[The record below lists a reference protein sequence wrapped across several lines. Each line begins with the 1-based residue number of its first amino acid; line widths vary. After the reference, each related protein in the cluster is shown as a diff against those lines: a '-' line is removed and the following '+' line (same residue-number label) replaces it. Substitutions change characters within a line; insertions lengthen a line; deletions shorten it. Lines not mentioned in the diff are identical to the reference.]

1 MADREAGREI
11 HDAIDEGYVDVDLG
25 DLSDTF
31 SGRQPEKT
39 GSPGSSSVYGSTNEG
54 VRNPSTRNLIPIRKH
69 DERSRETM
77 PLDRASLFS
86 FITYSWLTKYMKIAY
101 NRGLGSEDIPLCS
114 PKDSCDHAAQRL
126 ERLWNEEVK
135 RRGLEDAS
143 LQRVIWKFT
152 RSRVL
157 VNIVLY
163 LISIVFG
170 FIGPIFFMSR
180 LVQFCQDHDKVW
192 WHGAL
197 WAAGMAGSELTRV
210 LLFGV
215 AWGIAYRTGTRLRSA
230 VMTMLYKK
238 VIRLSTLGDK
248 SIGEMINLFA
258 NDGQR
263 IYEVA
268 SFGPFIIGDP
278 FVATMGTG
286 YTIWLLGPHAA
297 LGMLVFVLFY
307 PVQYLVSTLTGYFR
321 RRTLTAT
328 DQRVQ
333 LMNELLIC
341 IKLIKMYAWE
351 KPFSLSIKKIRE
363 KEKSFLEST
372 AYVQSASVALT
383 PVVPIIAVIVT
394 FLAHIGFGYDL
405 SPAEG
410 FAVVAVMISRV
421 RPSLNGA
428 REALKTWD
436 EARVI
441 WPRIKSVL
449 SMEESKPFSEKPIDR
464 SIALSIYNG
473 SFVWRESALTKT
485 RAKRN
490 RNLWSRICCCCGQ
503 GDIEKEVLTSLV
515 QPKSIPVLISIN
527 LIVPK
532 SRLIGVC
539 GTVGSGKSSLLSAIL
554 GQMILEQ
561 GRVTID
567 GSFAYVSQQA
577 WIMNCT
583 LKENILFGEPFEM
596 EKYNR
601 VLMVCALDQDIGI
614 LPAGDQTEIGERGIN
629 LSGGQRQRVSL
640 ARAIYANRD
649 IYLLDDPLSAV
660 DSHVGNHIFNHCIR
674 GALKEKTVM
683 FVTHQLQYLS
693 QCDEVIFMDHG
704 RILDQGRHGDL
715 LNQNERYATLISTF
729 LHEESETN
737 LDEVVSNSDDDQ
749 LVSQTSGRA
758 SPESATFKRKQFD
771 KKTSLS
777 TSTELMLSKHSVTDD
792 ELYSNVDT
800 GGRLIEEEKIEVG
813 SIPSHTY
820 KSYIKSAGGYILA
833 AFVLSMFAV
842 NVVGTAMSSWWLAH
856 WLNTGV
862 VNATRTVGNE
872 TEYYPSVRGHPDLHY
887 YELVY
892 GMFILVIVLSSLIR
906 SFFFIKA
913 SLRASNLLHNRLL
926 VKVFNSPMSFFDS
939 TPVGRILNIFSRDLD
954 ETDCRLPSCI
964 EALVQNMLVVSM
976 SITFIAMVVPWFL
989 IALLLLAVIFILV
1002 SRTFRCALRDLKR
1015 LENVSRSPIYSHVTA
1030 SVSGLNTIHAFGK
1043 ERAFVS
1049 KFMNLYDENSS
1060 VFFLFTCSMRW
1071 LAVRL
1076 DFIAVCIIGVTAGL
1090 VVVLRGMI
1098 PPAFAGLALAYAGQ
1112 LTGILQNTVR
1122 WASETESRFTSVQRM
1137 ETLLDTLES
1146 EGPAVIKERRPPS
1159 DWPQKGSIVFSNV
1172 NMRYRANL
1180 PLVLNDVSFH
1190 IKPKEKIGIVGRTG
1204 SGKSSLGVA
1213 LFRLV
1218 DLISGVIEIDGINI
1232 AEIGLEDLRSKLSII
1247 PQDPVLFIGTIR
1259 YNLDPF
1265 QKYNDDVIWEAIERT
1280 YMKDKIKA
1288 LPDKLDSAVIE
1299 NGENFSVGERQL
1311 LCMARALLRHSK
1323 ILLLDEATAAIDTQT
1338 DALVQQTLREAFE
1351 DCTILTIAHRLNTV
1365 IQCDRVLVLQGG
1377 MVVEF
1382 DNPLVLLANGRSSFA
1397 GMMAAAQ
1404 HRNAFLS

>member
-1 MADREAGREI
+1 MDPGREI
-11 HDAIDEGYVDVDLG
+11 HDAVDEGYVDVDLG
-25 DLSDTF
+25 DLSHTIF
-31 SGRQPEKT
+31 SRSDEKNESRRSASSGGWVQNQSVKNLVPEK
-39 GSPGSSSVYGSTNEG
+39 ND
-54 VRNPSTRNLIPIRKH
+54 N
-69 DERSRETM
+69 DERTKETM
-77 PLDRASLFS
+77 PLDRAGLFS
-86 FITYSWLTKYMKIAY
+86 FITYSWLTKYMKRAY
-101 NRGLGSEDIPLCS
+101 KQGLKRDDIPLCS
-114 PKDSCDHAAQRL
+114 TKDSCENAAQRL
-126 ERLWNEEVK
+126 GRMWNEEVK
-135 RRGLEDAS
+135 RHGLEDAS
-143 LQRVIWKFT
+143 LKRVTWKFV

-157 VNIVLY
+157 VNIILY
-163 LISIVFG
+163 LTSIVFG
-170 FIGPIFFMSR
+170 FIGPIFFMRR
-180 LVQFCQDHDKVW
+180 LVQFVQDNDKVW
-192 WHGAL
+192 WHGAIL
-197 WAAGMAGSELTRV
+197 AAGMAGSELMRV
-210 LLFGV
+210 LLFGMSW
-215 AWGIAYRTGTRLRSA
+215 AIAYRTGSRLRSA
-230 VMTMLYKK
+230 VMALLYKK

-268 SFGPFIIGDP
+268 SFGPFIVGDP
-278 FVATMGTG
+278 FVAAIGTG

-307 PVQYLVSTLTGYFR
+307 PVQYLVSRLTGYFR
-321 RRTLTAT
+321 RQTLKAT

-341 IKLIKMYAWE
+341 MKLIKMYAWE
-351 KPFSLSIKKIRE
+351 KPFAKSIKNIRE
-363 KEKSFLEST
+363 KEKKYLEAT

-449 SMEESKPFSEKPIDR
+449 SMEEIQPFSEKPIDR
-464 SIALSIYNG
+464 SIALAIYNG
-473 SFVWRESALTKT
+473 TFVWHTA
-485 RAKRN
+485 AKKAKAN
-490 RNLWSRICCCCGQ
+490 KMSFWDRICCCCRHH
-503 GDIEKEVLTSLV
+503 DPEKEVLTTAIP
-515 QPKSIPVLISIN
+515 PKPIPVLISIN

-532 SRLIGVC
+532 GRLVGVC
-539 GTVGSGKSSLLSAIL
+539 GTVGSSKSSLISAIL
-554 GQMILEQ
+554 GQMILAQ

-577 WIMNCT
+577 WIINCT
-583 LKENILFGEPFEM
+583 LRDNILFGETFDVER
-596 EKYNR
+596 YNR
-601 VLMVCALDQDIGI
+601 VLTVCALDQDIGI

-629 LSGGQRQRVSL
+629 LSGGQRQRVAM

-649 IYLLDDPLSAV
+649 IYLLDDPLSSV
-660 DSHVGNHIFNHCIR
+660 DSHVGNHIFNYCIR
-674 GALKEKTVM
+674 GALKDKTVI

-693 QCDEVIFMDHG
+693 QCDEVIFMDRG
-704 RILDQGRHGDL
+704 RILDQGRHVDL
-715 LNQNERYATLISTF
+715 MKQNERYGSLIHAF
-729 LHEESETN
+729 LHDENEKN
-737 LDEVVSNSDDDQ
+737 LIEIDVDDGHIIPENHP
-749 LVSQTSGRA
+749 SQI
-758 SPESATFKRKQFD
+758 SPETATRKRKQFATKRD
-771 KKTSLS
+771 SSATSKESVLAN
-777 TSTELMLSKHSVTDD
+777 HSIDD
-792 ELYSNVDT
+792 ELCPSVDITVDT
-800 GGRLIEEEKIEVG
+800 GGRLVQDEKVEVG
-813 SIPSHTY
+813 SIPMETY
-820 KSYIKSAGGYILA
+820 NTYIKAAGGYLLA
-833 AFVLSMFAV
+833 IFVFSMFV
-842 NVVGTAMSSWWLAH
+842 INVVGTAMSSWWLAH
-856 WLNTGV
+856 WLDVGV
-862 VNATRTVGNE
+862 VNASRIVDNQ

-892 GMFILVIVLSSLIR
+892 GLFILVIVLSSLMR

-954 ETDCRLPSCI
+954 ETDCRLPSCN
-964 EALVQNMLVVSM
+964 EALTQNMLVVTMSM
-976 SITFIAMVVPWFL
+976 VFIAMVVPWFL
-989 IALLLLAVIFILV
+989 IALLLLAIFFVLI
-1002 SRTFRCALRDLKR
+1002 SRVFRCALRDLKR

-1030 SVSGLNTIHAFGK
+1030 SISGLNTIHAFGK
-1043 ERAFVS
+1043 EREFVS
-1049 KFMNLYDENSS
+1049 KFMDLFDENSS
-1060 VFFLFTCSMRW
+1060 TFFLFTCSMRW

-1076 DFIAVCIIGVTAGL
+1076 DFIAVCIMGITGGL
-1090 VVVLRGMI
+1090 VVGLRGMI

-1137 ETLLDTLES
+1137 QTSLQTLES
-1146 EGPAVIKERRPPS
+1146 EGPAVIQERRPPK
-1159 DWPQKGSIVFSNV
+1159 DWPQRGSILFSNV
-1172 NMRYRANL
+1172 KMRYRPNL
-1180 PLVLNDVSFH
+1180 PLVLNNVSFH
-1190 IKPKEKIGIVGRTG
+1190 IRPKEKIGIVGRTG

-1218 DLISGVIEIDGINI
+1218 DLASGLIEIDGINI
-1232 AEIGLEDLRSKLSII
+1232 SEIGLEDLRSKLSII
-1247 PQDPVLFIGTIR
+1247 PQDPVLFIGTVR

-1265 QKYNDDVIWEAIERT
+1265 QKYDDDVIWEAIERT
-1280 YMKDKIKA
+1280 NMKEKIKA
-1288 LPDKLDSAVIE
+1288 LPGQLDSAVIE

-1338 DALVQQTLREAFE
+1338 DTLVQKTLREAFE

-1365 IQCDRVLVLQGG
+1365 IECDRVLVLRDGV
-1377 MVVEF
+1377 VVEF
-1382 DNPLVLLANGRSSFA
+1382 DNPLVLLGDYRSSFA

-1404 HRNAFLS
+1404 DRNHLSV